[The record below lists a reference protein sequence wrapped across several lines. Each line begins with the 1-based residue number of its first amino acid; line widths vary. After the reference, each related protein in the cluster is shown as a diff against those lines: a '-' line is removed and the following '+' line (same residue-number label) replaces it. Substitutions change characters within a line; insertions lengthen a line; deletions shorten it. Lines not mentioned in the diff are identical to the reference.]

1 MLAIALVNLSGAD
14 ALVTD
19 QALETKIDLSLSGM
33 SCNACAMTI
42 EKGLNKISGVNATV
56 NYATESARINFS
68 SKLTNTDALIQTVK
82 SLGYSARLLENTTA
96 EMLDAEVDER
106 VAMLLTRLTVSA
118 FFSIPVVLISMIASL
133 QFKNWQWFALVLS
146 APVVTWGAWPFH
158 RAALM
163 NARHRATTM
172 DTLISIGVF
181 ASTAWSIW
189 TIVWGDA
196 VDHIYRDS
204 THEMSMTGMMK
215 SGDSTH
221 IYLEVA
227 VAVTVF
233 LLAGRYFEAR
243 AKNRTSDALRSL
255 LALNARTATV
265 LRDSQELL
273 IDASLVR
280 VNDLMVVRPGEII
293 PADGVVVQG
302 NSSLDLSALTGES
315 VPTDVAPGGAVTG
328 TTVNIT
334 GRLIVRATRVG
345 AETTFAQITRLVRD
359 AQTTKA
365 PVQRLADRV
374 SGVFVPAVI
383 GLSIVTFLGWFFL
396 GDSTTQAFTAAVAV
410 LIIACPCALGLAT
423 PTALMVGSGRAAQM
437 GIVIK
442 GVDVLQS
449 TRRIDTVVFDKT
461 GTITTGIMQLI
472 DVSVAPG
479 ADRREVLKFAGALE
493 HASEH
498 PVARAIAAAA
508 RKELGAL
515 PDVSDFISSPGM
527 GTSGIV
533 ESQKV
538 MVGRESLFST
548 SLVVVPADLRDALAR
563 ARRAGNTAVLVA
575 IGGLVKGVCV
585 VADQPKSTSAQAIAE
600 LDKLGLRSVLL
611 TGDNDSTATAI
622 AIQVGI
628 KNDEQHVIAGVL
640 PNEKVRVVADLQQ
653 RGYAVAMVGDGVND
667 AAALAQADV
676 GIAMGTGTDVAMN
689 ASDLTIVSGD
699 LRLVADAI
707 LLSRATLRT
716 ITANVFWAF
725 AYNTAAI
732 PLAALGYLNP
742 MWAGLAMALSS
753 IFVVTNSLR
762 LRKTKLTPNTAFVH
776 ATR

>member
-1 MLAIALVNLSGAD
+1 MTSQSVDTQL
-14 ALVTD
+14 
-19 QALETKIDLSLSGM
+19 DLSLTGM

-42 EKGLNKISGVNATV
+42 EKGLNKMPGVQALV
-56 NYATESARINFS
+56 NFATESARISFS
-68 SKLTNTDALIQTVK
+68 NQQTNPEKIIETVK
-82 SLGYSARLLENTTA
+82 SLGYNARLLENTTT
-96 EMLDAEVDER
+96 EMLEAEVSER
-106 VAMLLTRLTVSA
+106 VAMLLTRLTA
-118 FFSIPVVLISMIASL
+118 SIVFGLPVVIISMVAAL
-133 QFKNWQWFALVLS
+133 QFKNWQWLALALS

-172 DTLISIGVF
+172 DTLISIGIT
-181 ASTAWSIW
+181 ASTAWSVW
-189 TIVWGDA
+189 TIIWGDA
-196 VDHIYRDS
+196 VEHIYRGS
-204 THEMSMTGMMK
+204 SHTTSMTSMVMK
-215 SGDSTH
+215 AGDSTH

-243 AKNRTSDALRSL
+243 AKNRAGDALRSL

-265 LRDSQELL
+265 IRDAQEQT
-273 IDASLVR
+273 IDASQVR
-280 VNDLMVVRPGEII
+280 VGDLMVVRPGEII
-293 PADGVVVQG
+293 PADGVVVEG
-302 NSSLDLSALTGES
+302 NSSLDVSMLTGES
-315 VPTDVAPGGAVTG
+315 VPTDVAPGSEIVG
-328 TTVNIT
+328 TTVNLT
-334 GRLIVRATRVG
+334 GRLIARATHVG

-365 PVQRLADRV
+365 PVQKLADRV
-374 SGVFVPAVI
+374 SSIFVPTVI
-383 GLSIVTFLGWFFL
+383 GLSIATFVTWYFL

-461 GTITTGIMQLI
+461 GTVTTGVMQLVDI
-472 DVSVAPG
+472 ICAQSST
-479 ADRREVLKFAGALE
+479 RSEILLYAGALE

-498 PVARAIAAAA
+498 PVARAIAKAA
-508 RKELGAL
+508 RTELGQL
-515 PDVSDFISSPGM
+515 PDVTDFESSPGM
-527 GTSGIV
+527 GTTGV
-533 ESQKV
+533 VNGHKV
-538 MVGRESLFST
+538 MVGRESLFSKT
-548 SLVVVPADLRDALAR
+548 MVIIPSDLRSALTNSR
-563 ARRAGNTAVLVA
+563 NEGNTAVLVVVDGA
-575 IGGLVKGVCV
+575 VKAVCV
-585 VADQPKSTSAQAIAE
+585 VADQPKATSAIAIAE
-600 LDKLGLRSVLL
+600 LRKLGLRSVLL
-611 TGDNDSTATAI
+611 TGDNRATAVAI
-622 AIQVGI
+622 AQQVGI
-628 KNDEQHVIAGVL
+628 DSDEQHVIAGVL
-640 PNEKVRVVADLQQ
+640 PDEKVRVVSDLQQ

-676 GIAMGTGTDVAMN
+676 GIAMGTGTDVAMH

-742 MWAGLAMALSS
+742 MWAGLAMAFSS

-762 LRKTKLTPNTAFVH
+762 LRTTKLTQHTAFVH

>member
-1 MLAIALVNLSGAD
+1 MTSQSVDTQL
-14 ALVTD
+14 
-19 QALETKIDLSLSGM
+19 DLSLTGM

-42 EKGLNKISGVNATV
+42 EKGLNKMPGVQASV
-56 NYATESARINFS
+56 NFATESARISFS
-68 SKLTNTDALIQTVK
+68 NQQTNPEKIIETVK
-82 SLGYSARLLENTTA
+82 SLGYNARLLENTTT
-96 EMLDAEVDER
+96 EMLEAEVSER
-106 VAMLLTRLTVSA
+106 VAMLLTRLTA
-118 FFSIPVVLISMIASL
+118 SIVFGLPVVIISMVAAL
-133 QFKNWQWFALVLS
+133 QFKNWQWLALALS

-172 DTLISIGVF
+172 DTLISIGIT
-181 ASTAWSIW
+181 ASTAWSVW

-196 VDHIYRDS
+196 VEHIYRGS
-204 THEMSMTGMMK
+204 SHTTSMTSMVMK
-215 SGDSTH
+215 AGDSTH

-243 AKNRTSDALRSL
+243 AKNRAGDALRSL

-265 LRDSQELL
+265 IRDAQEQT
-273 IDASLVR
+273 IDASQVR
-280 VNDLMVVRPGEII
+280 VGDLMVVRPGEII
-293 PADGVVVQG
+293 PADGVVVEG
-302 NSSLDLSALTGES
+302 NSSLDVSMLTGES
-315 VPTDVAPGGAVTG
+315 VPTDVAPGSEIVG
-328 TTVNIT
+328 TTVNLT
-334 GRLIVRATRVG
+334 GRLIARATHVG

-365 PVQRLADRV
+365 PVQKLADRV
-374 SGVFVPAVI
+374 SSIFVPTVI
-383 GLSIVTFLGWFFL
+383 GLSIATFVTWYFL

-461 GTITTGIMQLI
+461 GTVTTGVMQLVDI
-472 DVSVAPG
+472 ICAQSSTRG
-479 ADRREVLKFAGALE
+479 EILLYAGALE

-498 PVARAIAAAA
+498 PVARAIASAA
-508 RKELGAL
+508 RTELGQL
-515 PDVSDFISSPGM
+515 PDVTDFESSPGM
-527 GTSGIV
+527 GTTGVVNGHI
-533 ESQKV
+533 V
-538 MVGRESLFST
+538 MVGRESLFSKT
-548 SLVVVPADLRDALAR
+548 MVIIPSDLRSALTNSR
-563 ARRAGNTAVLVA
+563 NEGNTAVLVVVDGA
-575 IGGLVKGVCV
+575 VKAVCV
-585 VADQPKSTSAQAIAE
+585 VADQPKATSAIAIAE
-600 LDKLGLRSVLL
+600 LRKLGLRSVLL
-611 TGDNDSTATAI
+611 TGDNRATAVAI
-622 AIQVGI
+622 AQQVGI
-628 KNDEQHVIAGVL
+628 DSDEQHVIAGVL
-640 PNEKVRVVADLQQ
+640 PDEKVRVVSDLQQ

-676 GIAMGTGTDVAMN
+676 GIAMGTGTDVAMH

-742 MWAGLAMALSS
+742 MWAGLAMAFSS

-762 LRKTKLTPNTAFVH
+762 LRTTKLTQHTAFVH

>member
-1 MLAIALVNLSGAD
+1 MTTQSVDTQL
-14 ALVTD
+14 
-19 QALETKIDLSLSGM
+19 DLSLTGM

-42 EKGLNKISGVNATV
+42 EKGLNKMPGVQALV
-56 NYATESARINFS
+56 NFATESARISFS
-68 SKLTNTDALIQTVK
+68 NQQTNPEKIIKTVK
-82 SLGYSARLLENTTA
+82 SLGYNARLLENTTT
-96 EMLDAEVDER
+96 EMLEAEVSDR
-106 VAMLLTRLTVSA
+106 VAMLLTRLTA
-118 FFSIPVVLISMIASL
+118 SIVFGLPVVIISMVAAL
-133 QFKNWQWFALVLS
+133 QFKNWQWLALALS
-146 APVVTWGAWPFH
+146 TPVVTWGAWPFH

-172 DTLISIGVF
+172 DTLISIGIT
-181 ASTAWSIW
+181 ASTAWSVW

-196 VDHIYRDS
+196 VEHIYRGS
-204 THEMSMTGMMK
+204 SHTTSMTSMVMK
-215 SGDSTH
+215 AGDSTH

-243 AKNRTSDALRSL
+243 AKNRAGDALRSL

-265 LRDSQELL
+265 IRDAQEQT
-273 IDASLVR
+273 IDASQVR
-280 VNDLMVVRPGEII
+280 VGDLMVVRPGEII
-293 PADGVVVQG
+293 PADGVVVEG
-302 NSSLDLSALTGES
+302 NSSLDVSMLTGES
-315 VPTDVAPGGAVTG
+315 VPTDVAPGSEIVG
-328 TTVNIT
+328 TTVNLT
-334 GRLIVRATRVG
+334 GRLIARATHVG

-365 PVQRLADRV
+365 PVQKLADRV
-374 SGVFVPAVI
+374 SSIFVPTVI
-383 GLSIVTFLGWFFL
+383 GLSIATFVTWYFL

-461 GTITTGIMQLI
+461 GTVTTGVMQLVDI
-472 DVSVAPG
+472 ICAQSST
-479 ADRREVLKFAGALE
+479 RSEILLYAGALE

-498 PVARAIAAAA
+498 PVARAIAKAA
-508 RKELGAL
+508 RTELGQL
-515 PDVSDFISSPGM
+515 PDVTDFESSPGM
-527 GTSGIV
+527 GTTGV
-533 ESQKV
+533 VNGHKV
-538 MVGRESLFST
+538 MVGRESLFSKT
-548 SLVVVPADLRDALAR
+548 MVIIPSDLRSALTNSR
-563 ARRAGNTAVLVA
+563 NEGNTAVLVVVDGA
-575 IGGLVKGVCV
+575 VKAVCV
-585 VADQPKSTSAQAIAE
+585 VADQPKATSAIAIAE
-600 LDKLGLRSVLL
+600 LRKLGLRSVLL
-611 TGDNDSTATAI
+611 TGDNRATAVAI
-622 AIQVGI
+622 AQQVGI
-628 KNDEQHVIAGVL
+628 DSDEQHVIAGVL
-640 PNEKVRVVADLQQ
+640 PDEKVRVVSDLQQ

-676 GIAMGTGTDVAMN
+676 GIAMGTGTDVAMH

-742 MWAGLAMALSS
+742 MWAGLAMAFSS

-762 LRKTKLTPNTAFVH
+762 LRTTKLTQHTAFVH

>member
-1 MLAIALVNLSGAD
+1 MTSQSVDTQL
-14 ALVTD
+14 
-19 QALETKIDLSLSGM
+19 DLSLTGM

-42 EKGLNKISGVNATV
+42 EKGLNKMPGVQALV
-56 NYATESARINFS
+56 NFATESARISFS
-68 SKLTNTDALIQTVK
+68 NQQTNPEKIIETVK
-82 SLGYSARLLENTTA
+82 SLGYNARLLENTTT
-96 EMLDAEVDER
+96 EMLEAEVSER
-106 VAMLLTRLTVSA
+106 VAMLLTRLTA
-118 FFSIPVVLISMIASL
+118 SIVFGLPVVIISMVAAL
-133 QFKNWQWFALVLS
+133 QFKNWQWLALVLS
-146 APVVTWGAWPFH
+146 TPVVTWGAWPFH

-172 DTLISIGVF
+172 DTLISIGIT
-181 ASTAWSIW
+181 ASTAWSVW

-196 VDHIYRDS
+196 VEHIYRGS
-204 THEMSMTGMMK
+204 SHTTSMTSMVMK
-215 SGDSTH
+215 AGDSTH

-243 AKNRTSDALRSL
+243 AKNRAGDALRSL

-265 LRDSQELL
+265 IRDAQEQT
-273 IDASLVR
+273 IDASQVR
-280 VNDLMVVRPGEII
+280 VGDLMVVRPGEII
-293 PADGVVVQG
+293 PADGVVVEG
-302 NSSLDLSALTGES
+302 NSSLDVSMLTGES
-315 VPTDVAPGGAVTG
+315 VPTDVAPGSEIVG
-328 TTVNIT
+328 TTVNLT
-334 GRLIVRATRVG
+334 GRLIARATHVG

-365 PVQRLADRV
+365 PVQKLADRV
-374 SGVFVPAVI
+374 SSIFVPTVI
-383 GLSIVTFLGWFFL
+383 GLSIATFVTWYFL

-461 GTITTGIMQLI
+461 GTVTTGVMQLVDI
-472 DVSVAPG
+472 ICAQSST
-479 ADRREVLKFAGALE
+479 RSEILLYAGALE

-498 PVARAIAAAA
+498 PVARAIASAA
-508 RKELGAL
+508 RTELGQL
-515 PDVSDFISSPGM
+515 PDVTDFESSPGM
-527 GTSGIV
+527 GTTGVVNGHI
-533 ESQKV
+533 V
-538 MVGRESLFST
+538 MVGRESLFSKT
-548 SLVVVPADLRDALAR
+548 MVIIPSDLRSALTNSR
-563 ARRAGNTAVLVA
+563 NEGNTAVLVVVDGA
-575 IGGLVKGVCV
+575 VKAVCV
-585 VADQPKSTSAQAIAE
+585 VADQPKATSAIAIAE
-600 LDKLGLRSVLL
+600 LRKLGLRSVLL
-611 TGDNDSTATAI
+611 TGDNRATAVAI
-622 AIQVGI
+622 AQQVGI
-628 KNDEQHVIAGVL
+628 DSDEQHVIAGVL
-640 PNEKVRVVADLQQ
+640 PDEKVRVVSDLQQ

-676 GIAMGTGTDVAMN
+676 GIAMGTGTDVAMH

-742 MWAGLAMALSS
+742 MWAGLAMAFSS

-762 LRKTKLTPNTAFVH
+762 LRTTKLTQHTAFVH

>member
-1 MLAIALVNLSGAD
+1 MNTQSV
-14 ALVTD
+14 
-19 QALETKIDLSLSGM
+19 ETQLDLSLTGM

-42 EKGLNKISGVNATV
+42 EKGLKKIPSVQASV
-56 NYATESARINFS
+56 NYATESARVSFS
-68 SKLTNTDALIQTVK
+68 DKQTSTDEIISAVK
-82 SLGYSARLLENTTA
+82 SLGYNARLLENTTT
-96 EMLDAEVDER
+96 EILEAEVSER
-106 VAMLLTRLTVSA
+106 VSMLLTRLTVSII
-118 FFSIPVVLISMIASL
+118 FGVPVVIISMFAAL
-133 QFKNWQWFALVLS
+133 QFKNWQWLALGLS
-146 APVVTWGAWPFH
+146 LPVVTWGAWPFH

-163 NARHRATTM
+163 NARHRSTTM

-181 ASTAWSIW
+181 ASAAWSLW
-189 TIVWGDA
+189 AIVWGDA
-196 VDHIYRDS
+196 VEHVYRGS
-204 THEMSMTGMMK
+204 SHAMNMTGMVMK

-243 AKNRTSDALRSL
+243 AKNRAGDALRSL

-265 LRDSQELL
+265 IRDSQEMT
-273 IDASLVR
+273 IDASMVR
-280 VNDLMVVRPGEII
+280 IDDLMVIRPGEII
-293 PADGVVVQG
+293 PADAVVVEG
-302 NSSLDLSALTGES
+302 NSSLDVSMLTGES
-315 VPTDVAPGGAVTG
+315 VPADVEPGSAIVG
-328 TTVNIT
+328 TTVNLT
-334 GRLIVRATRVG
+334 GRLLARATHVG

-359 AQTTKA
+359 AQSTKA
-365 PVQRLADRV
+365 PVQKLADRV
-374 SGVFVPAVI
+374 SSIFVPAVI
-383 GLSIVTFLGWFFL
+383 GLSIATFVAWFFL
-396 GDSTTQAFTAAVAV
+396 GDSTTYAFTAAVSV

-461 GTITTGIMQLI
+461 GTLTTGVMQLV
-472 DVSVAPG
+472 DVVVARG
-479 ADRREVLKFAGALE
+479 TSRDEVLKFAGALE

-498 PVARAIAAAA
+498 PVARAIANAA
-508 RKELGAL
+508 RKELGVL
-515 PDVSDFISSPGM
+515 SDVSDFVSSPGM
-527 GTSGIV
+527 GTSGLV
-533 ESQKV
+533 ESRKV
-538 MVGRESLFST
+538 MVGRESLFSD
-548 SLVVVPADLRDALAR
+548 SQIIIPGDLREALAQ
-563 ARRAGNTAVLVA
+563 ARSAGNTAVLVV
-575 IGGLVKGVCV
+575 IDGLVKGVCV
-585 VADQPKSTSAQAIAE
+585 VADQPKPTSAQAIAE
-600 LDKLGLRSVLL
+600 LKSLGLRSVLL
-611 TGDNDSTATAI
+611 TGDNDATASAI
-622 AIQVGI
+622 ALQVGI
-628 KNDEQHVIAGVL
+628 ENDEQHVIAGVL
-640 PNEKVRVVADLQQ
+640 PSEKVRVVADLQN

-676 GIAMGTGTDVAMN
+676 GVAMGTGTDVAMH
-689 ASDLTIVSGD
+689 ASDLTIISGD

-762 LRKTKLTPNTAFVH
+762 LRTTKLTPHTAFVH

>member
-1 MLAIALVNLSGAD
+1 MTSQSVDTQL
-14 ALVTD
+14 
-19 QALETKIDLSLSGM
+19 DLSLTGM

-42 EKGLNKISGVNATV
+42 EKGLNKMPGVQASV
-56 NYATESARINFS
+56 NFATESARISFS
-68 SKLTNTDALIQTVK
+68 NQQTNPEKIIETVK
-82 SLGYSARLLENTTA
+82 SLGYNARLLENTTT
-96 EMLDAEVDER
+96 EMLEAEVSER
-106 VAMLLTRLTVSA
+106 VAMLLTRLTA
-118 FFSIPVVLISMIASL
+118 SIVFGLPVVIISMVAAL
-133 QFKNWQWFALVLS
+133 QFKNWQWLALALS

-172 DTLISIGVF
+172 DTLISIGIT
-181 ASTAWSIW
+181 ASTAWSVW

-196 VDHIYRDS
+196 VEHIYRGS
-204 THEMSMTGMMK
+204 SHTTSMTSMVMK
-215 SGDSTH
+215 AGDSTH

-243 AKNRTSDALRSL
+243 AKNRAGDALRSL

-265 LRDSQELL
+265 IRDAQEQT
-273 IDASLVR
+273 IDASQVR
-280 VNDLMVVRPGEII
+280 VGDLMVVRPGEII
-293 PADGVVVQG
+293 PADGVVVEG
-302 NSSLDLSALTGES
+302 NSSLDVSMLTGES
-315 VPTDVAPGGAVTG
+315 VPTDVAPGSEIVG
-328 TTVNIT
+328 TTVNLT
-334 GRLIVRATRVG
+334 GRLIARATHVG

-365 PVQRLADRV
+365 PVQKLADRV
-374 SGVFVPAVI
+374 SSIFVPTVI
-383 GLSIVTFLGWFFL
+383 GLSIATFVTWYFL

-461 GTITTGIMQLI
+461 GTVTTGVMQLVDI
-472 DVSVAPG
+472 ICAQSSTRG
-479 ADRREVLKFAGALE
+479 EILLYAGALE

-498 PVARAIAAAA
+498 PVARAIASAA
-508 RKELGAL
+508 RTELGQL
-515 PDVSDFISSPGM
+515 PDVTDFESSPGM
-527 GTSGIV
+527 GTTGV
-533 ESQKV
+533 VNGHKV
-538 MVGRESLFST
+538 MVGRESLFSKT
-548 SLVVVPADLRDALAR
+548 MVIIPSDLRSALTNSR
-563 ARRAGNTAVLVA
+563 NEGNTAVLVVVDGA
-575 IGGLVKGVCV
+575 VKAVCV
-585 VADQPKSTSAQAIAE
+585 VADQPKATSAIAIAE
-600 LDKLGLRSVLL
+600 LRKLGLRSVLL
-611 TGDNDSTATAI
+611 TGDNRATAVAI
-622 AIQVGI
+622 AQQVGI
-628 KNDEQHVIAGVL
+628 DSDEQHVIAGVL
-640 PNEKVRVVADLQQ
+640 PDEKVRVVSDLQQ

-676 GIAMGTGTDVAMN
+676 GIAMGTGTDVAMH

-742 MWAGLAMALSS
+742 MWAGLAMAFSS

-762 LRKTKLTPNTAFVH
+762 LRTTKLTQHTAFVH

>member
-1 MLAIALVNLSGAD
+1 MPTQSVDTQL
-14 ALVTD
+14 
-19 QALETKIDLSLSGM
+19 DLSLTGM

-42 EKGLNKISGVNATV
+42 EKGLNKMPGVQASV
-56 NYATESARINFS
+56 NFATESARISFS
-68 SKLTNTDALIQTVK
+68 NQQTNPERIIETVK
-82 SLGYSARLLENTTA
+82 SLGYNARLLENTTT
-96 EMLDAEVDER
+96 EMLEAEVSER
-106 VAMLLTRLTVSA
+106 VAMLLTRLIA
-118 FFSIPVVLISMIASL
+118 SIIFGLPVVIISMVAAL
-133 QFKNWQWFALVLS
+133 QFKNWQWLALVLS

-172 DTLISIGVF
+172 DTLISIGIT
-181 ASTAWSIW
+181 ASTAWSVW
-189 TIVWGDA
+189 AIVWGDS
-196 VDHIYRDS
+196 VEHIYRGS
-204 THEMSMTGMMK
+204 SHTASMTSMMMK
-215 SGDSTH
+215 AGDSTH

-243 AKNRTSDALRSL
+243 AKNRAGDALRSL

-265 LRDSQELL
+265 IRDENEQT
-273 IDASLVR
+273 IDASQVR
-280 VNDLMVVRPGEII
+280 VGDLMVVRPGEII
-293 PADGVVVQG
+293 PADGVVVEG
-302 NSSLDLSALTGES
+302 NSSLDVSMLTGES
-315 VPTDVAPGGAVTG
+315 VPTDVASGSEIVG
-328 TTVNIT
+328 TTVNLT
-334 GRLIVRATRVG
+334 GRLIARATHVG

-365 PVQRLADRV
+365 PVQKLADRV
-374 SGVFVPAVI
+374 SAIFVPTVI
-383 GLSIVTFLGWFFL
+383 GLSIATFVSWYFL
-396 GDSTTQAFTAAVAV
+396 GDSITQAFTAAVAV

-461 GTITTGIMQLI
+461 GTVTSGVMQLVDI
-472 DVSVAPG
+472 ICAQGST
-479 ADRREVLKFAGALE
+479 RNEILLYAGALE

-498 PVARAIAAAA
+498 PVARAIAKAA
-508 RKELGAL
+508 RTELGQL
-515 PDVSDFISSPGM
+515 PDVTDFESSPGM
-527 GTSGIV
+527 GTTGV
-533 ESQKV
+533 VNGRKV
-538 MVGRESLFST
+538 MVGRESLFGKTMVIIPS
-548 SLVVVPADLRDALAR
+548 DLRSALTNSR
-563 ARRAGNTAVLVA
+563 NSGNTAVLVVVDGA
-575 IGGLVKGVCV
+575 VKAVCV
-585 VADQPKSTSAQAIAE
+585 VADQPKATSAIAIAE
-600 LDKLGLRSVLL
+600 LRKLGLRSVLL
-611 TGDNDSTATAI
+611 TGDNHATAVAI
-622 AIQVGI
+622 AQQVGI
-628 KNDEQHVIAGVL
+628 DADEQHVIAGVL
-640 PNEKVRVVADLQQ
+640 PDEKVRVVSDLQQ

-676 GIAMGTGTDVAMN
+676 GIAMGTGTDVAMH

-742 MWAGLAMALSS
+742 MWAGLAMAFSS
-753 IFVVTNSLR
+753 VFVVTNSLR
-762 LRKTKLTPNTAFVH
+762 LRTTKLTQHTAFVH

>member
-1 MLAIALVNLSGAD
+1 MSAIALVNLSGAD
-14 ALVTD
+14 ALVTE

-56 NYATESARINFS
+56 NYATESARVNFS
-68 SKLTNTDALIQTVK
+68 SELTNTDALIQTVK

-133 QFKNWQWFALVLS
+133 QFKNWQWLALFLS

-196 VDHIYRDS
+196 VDHIYRGS
-204 THEMSMTGMMK
+204 SHEMSMTGMMK

-227 VAVTVF
+227 VAVTAF

-243 AKNRTSDALRSL
+243 AKNRASDALRSL

-280 VNDLMVVRPGEII
+280 VDDLMVVRPGEII
-293 PADGVVVQG
+293 PADGVVVEG

-374 SGVFVPAVI
+374 SGVFVPTVI
-383 GLSIVTFLGWFFL
+383 GLSILTFLGWFFL

-472 DVSVAPG
+472 DVSFAPG
-479 ADRREVLKFAGALE
+479 ADRREVLKFAGAVE

-515 PDVSDFISSPGM
+515 PDVSDFVSSPGM

-585 VADQPKSTSAQAIAE
+585 VADQPKSTSAQAITE

>member
-1 MLAIALVNLSGAD
+1 MVATKDSG
-14 ALVTD
+14 V
-19 QALETKIDLSLSGM
+19 QVDLSLTGM
-33 SCNACAMTI
+33 SCNACAASI
-42 EKGLNKISGVNATV
+42 EKWLNKLDGVTAAV
-56 NYATESARINFS
+56 NFATESAPINFAS
-68 SKLTNTDALIQTVK
+68 GATTPSALIDTVT
-82 SLGYSARLLENTTA
+82 SLGYGARLLADTTP
-96 EMLDAEVDER
+96 EMLDAETNQR
-106 VAMLLTRLTVSA
+106 VTMLLTRLTVSVVLA
-118 FFSIPVVLISMIASL
+118 VPVVLLSMVANL
-133 QFKNWQWFALVLS
+133 EFKNWQWFALALS

-163 NARHRATTM
+163 NLRHRATTM
-172 DTLISIGVF
+172 DTLISIGIV
-181 ASTAWSIW
+181 AATSWSVW
-189 TIVWGDA
+189 TIIWGDA
-196 VDHIYRDS
+196 LEMTYRGS
-204 THEMSMTGMMK
+204 AQTMNMGLKKMA
-215 SGDSTH
+215 GDSSH

-243 AKNRTSDALRSL
+243 AKRRAGDALRSL
-255 LALNARTATV
+255 LALGARHATIIKNGEE
-265 LRDSQELL
+265 QT
-273 IDASLVR
+273 IDAALVR
-280 VNDLMVVRPGEII
+280 VGDVIVVRPGEII
-293 PADGVVVQG
+293 PTDGVVEQG
-302 NSSLDLSALTGES
+302 ASALDVSMLTGES
-315 VPTDVAPGGAVTG
+315 VPIDVKPGSVVTG
-328 TTVNIT
+328 TTINLT
-334 GRLIVRATRVG
+334 GRLIMRATRVG

-374 SGVFVPAVI
+374 SGIFVPTVI
-383 GLSIVTFLGWFFL
+383 VLSIVTFIGWFFI
-396 GDSTTQAFTAAVAV
+396 GSSTSDAFTAAVAV

-461 GTITTGIMQLI
+461 GTITTGVMQLI
-472 DVSVAPG
+472 DIICAQSST
-479 ADRREVLKFAGALE
+479 RSEILLYAGALE

-498 PVARAIAAAA
+498 PVARAIASAA
-508 RKELGAL
+508 RTELGQL
-515 PDVSDFISSPGM
+515 PDVTDFESSPGM
-527 GTSGIV
+527 GTTGV
-533 ESQKV
+533 VDGHQV
-538 MVGRESLFST
+538 MVGRESLFDKT
-548 SLVVVPADLRDALAR
+548 LVIIPGDLREALAK
-563 ARRAGNTAVLVA
+563 ARSAGNTAVLVVVD
-575 IGGLVKGVCV
+575 GVVKAVCV
-585 VADQPKSTSAQAIAE
+585 VADQPKASSADAIAE
-600 LDKLGLRSVLL
+600 LRKLGLRSVLL
-611 TGDNDSTATAI
+611 TGDNQATAI
-622 AIQVGI
+622 AIAQQVGI
-628 KNDEQHVIAGVL
+628 DIDEQHVIAGVL
-640 PNEKVRVVADLQQ
+640 PDEKVRVVSDLQQ

-676 GIAMGTGTDVAMN
+676 GIAMGTGTDVAMH

-742 MWAGLAMALSS
+742 MWAGLAMAFSS

-762 LRKTKLTPNTAFVH
+762 LRTTKLTQRTAFVH

>member
-1 MLAIALVNLSGAD
+1 
-14 ALVTD
+14 
-19 QALETKIDLSLSGM
+19 
-33 SCNACAMTI
+33 MTI
-42 EKGLNKISGVNATV
+42 EKGLNKMPGVQASV
-56 NYATESARINFS
+56 NFATESARISFS
-68 SKLTNTDALIQTVK
+68 NQQTNPEKIIETVK
-82 SLGYSARLLENTTA
+82 SLGYNARLLENTTT
-96 EMLDAEVDER
+96 EMLEAEVSER
-106 VAMLLTRLTVSA
+106 VAMLLTRLTA
-118 FFSIPVVLISMIASL
+118 SIVFGLPVVIISMVAAL
-133 QFKNWQWFALVLS
+133 QFKNWQWLALALS

-172 DTLISIGVF
+172 DTLISIGIT
-181 ASTAWSIW
+181 ASTAWSVW

-196 VDHIYRDS
+196 VEHIYRGS
-204 THEMSMTGMMK
+204 SHTTSMTSMVMK
-215 SGDSTH
+215 AGDSTH

-243 AKNRTSDALRSL
+243 AKNRAGDALRSL

-265 LRDSQELL
+265 IRDAQEQT
-273 IDASLVR
+273 IDASQVR
-280 VNDLMVVRPGEII
+280 VGDLMVVRPGEII
-293 PADGVVVQG
+293 PADGVVVEG
-302 NSSLDLSALTGES
+302 NSSLDVSMLTGES
-315 VPTDVAPGGAVTG
+315 VPTDVAPGSEIVG
-328 TTVNIT
+328 TTVNLT
-334 GRLIVRATRVG
+334 GRLIARATHVG

-365 PVQRLADRV
+365 PVQKLADRV
-374 SGVFVPAVI
+374 SSIFVPTVI
-383 GLSIVTFLGWFFL
+383 GLSIATFVTWYFL

-461 GTITTGIMQLI
+461 GTVTTGVMQLVDI
-472 DVSVAPG
+472 ICAQSSTRG
-479 ADRREVLKFAGALE
+479 EILLYAGALE

-498 PVARAIAAAA
+498 PVARAIAKAA
-508 RKELGAL
+508 RTELGQL
-515 PDVSDFISSPGM
+515 PDVTDFESSPGM
-527 GTSGIV
+527 GTTGV
-533 ESQKV
+533 VNGHKV
-538 MVGRESLFST
+538 MVGRESLFSKT
-548 SLVVVPADLRDALAR
+548 MVIIPSDLRSALTNSR
-563 ARRAGNTAVLVA
+563 NEGNTAVLVVVDGA
-575 IGGLVKGVCV
+575 VKAVCV
-585 VADQPKSTSAQAIAE
+585 VADQPKATSAIAIAE
-600 LDKLGLRSVLL
+600 LRKLGLRSVLL
-611 TGDNDSTATAI
+611 TGDNRATAVAI
-622 AIQVGI
+622 AQQVGI
-628 KNDEQHVIAGVL
+628 DSDEQHVIAGVL
-640 PNEKVRVVADLQQ
+640 PDEKVRVVSDLQQ

-676 GIAMGTGTDVAMN
+676 GIAMGTGTDVAMH

-742 MWAGLAMALSS
+742 MWAGLAMAFSS

-762 LRKTKLTPNTAFVH
+762 LRTTKLTQHTAFVH